1 MKKYIKKMIPK
12 HRVGDIL
19 DDFRPGGGWSK
30 HGVKR
35 DIAKAKA
42 GDIADKVKSKARD
55 VKDAMTPSYKTKR
68 TAKKVGA
75 GAVGAAAGAGAAAIA
90 GGVGYSIAEDRRI
103 RKQHREQLEGLKKQN
118 KKRDQKSKKKKK
130 PGLLQKQGYY

>member
-42 GDIADKVKSKARD
+42 GDIADKVKRKVRD
-55 VKDAMTPSYKTKR
+55 VKDTMTPSYKTKR

-75 GAVGAAAGAGAAAIA
+75 GAVGAAVGAGAAAIA
-90 GGVGYSIAEDRRI
+90 GGMGYSIAEDRRM
-103 RKQHREQLEGLKKQN
+103 RKQYREQL
-118 KKRDQKSKKKKK
+118 KKRDAAKYIKAKQARKKK
-130 PGLLQKQGYY
+130 